1 MLNNLEKLSMLP
13 GVSGRENAVRDYI
26 LAQISDL
33 ADEVTVDA
41 TGSVIAVKR
50 GAREADQ
57 RIMLSAH
64 MDEVGLIVTHIG
76 SDGLLK
82 FAAVGG
88 IDPRVICGRTVLV
101 GMGAVPGVIGITPIH
116 LSHGDSR
123 GKCPDIDSMYID
135 IGAASRE
142 EAEMV
147 VSPGDVCLF
156 DTAFERLGDGR
167 LKGKAIDDRAGCA
180 ILIEL
185 MKQEYLCD
193 VWFAF
198 TTMEEVGLRGA
209 GCAAYTIDPDYAIV
223 VESTT
228 AADIPG
234 VDEDSQVCH
243 VGGGAVVGFMD
254 RRTIYDRELFD
265 RSLEIAREKAIN
277 VQVKQ
282 AVAGG
287 NDAGAIQV
295 TRSGVRTLAVSLPCR
310 YLHAPAAVIAEADF
324 NAAYELVYELLVS
337 LCM

>member
-1 MLNNLEKLSMLP
+1 MLSNLEKLSLLP
-13 GVSGRENAVRDYI
+13 GVSGRETAVRDYI
-26 LAQISDL
+26 LSQISDL
-33 ADEVTVDA
+33 ADEVSVDA
-41 TGSVIAVKR
+41 TGSIIAVKR
-50 GAREADQ
+50 GAREASS

-64 MDEVGLIVTHIG
+64 MDEVGLIITHIC

-82 FAAVGG
+82 FDTVGG

-101 GMGAVPGVIGITPIH
+101 GMAAVPGVIGITPIH
-116 LSHGDSR
+116 LTSGDGK
-123 GKCPDIDSMYID
+123 GKCPTADAMYID
-135 IGAASRE
+135 IGAASKE
-142 EAEMV
+142 EAELV

-156 DTAFERLGDGR
+156 DTAFELIGDGR
-167 LKGKAIDDRAGCA
+167 IKGKAIDDRAGCA

-209 GCAAYTIDPDYAIV
+209 ACAAYTVAPDYAIV
-223 VESTT
+223 VEATT

-234 VDEDSQVCH
+234 VGEGAQVCH

-254 RRTIYDRELFD
+254 RRTIYDHELFT
-265 RSLEIAREKAIN
+265 RSLELARQKAIS

-295 TRSGVRTLAVSLPCR
+295 AGSGVRTLAVSLPCR

-324 NAAYELVYELLVS
+324 RAVYELVYELLCS